1 MAKGKGSGADKSRQ
15 DAGRNDGGDN
25 TGRRDPITIDL
36 QAASVRVEPR
46 EGETPQP
53 TNPDPAPETV
63 ATGATAPEAAPAEA
77 TEAETTAAGATHAAT
92 SGTAHPAS
100 ETPADPAPA
109 SPETVTEASAS
120 SEPLNPS
127 TIEATTADA
136 SASPDASIG
145 ASAETSSEARPSATT
160 APVAAEQKPGL
171 AMPIAAALV
180 GGVLGLGAAWG
191 LAASGNWPGAGGSG
205 TTGAPAD
212 VAALEKKIAD
222 LSARP
227 TTGAAVD
234 LTPIEK
240 RLAELDAAL
249 KALPK
254 VEPAAVD
261 AARSAAADN
270 AKAIEARAADLA
282 ALRSRVEAI
291 ETKPAPPPSPTK
303 TEYDAAIAKLT
314 QSVTD
319 AGTKATADLAS
330 ARAALEEANGDLKAR
345 MGVFESDA
353 RALSKRLLDASAA
366 TQANLQS
373 FTDEQ
378 KKAMERL
385 QGRIA
390 SLEDVR
396 ATVDGALTRITA
408 VEAFASDIKAL
419 ASGQQQAGT
428 KIADLGQRV
437 ATIDTIKAD
446 VGKAVD
452 GIAQKTDAI
461 DGRVAA
467 LGTTVGKLE
476 AWTKD
481 GAAARRDAILAVSLG
496 ALRAA
501 VDAGR
506 PYQGELDTATGIAGG
521 SVELKPLAPFAA
533 TGVSTP
539 AKLAADFK
547 AIAPAILDVTEP
559 KPVGNEAGV
568 FGAIFNNAT
577 RVVRIRPEGE
587 AAGSG
592 PGAIVARIE
601 AKLGKGDFAG
611 AAAEWDA
618 LPDAGKRVSEAWAQ
632 ALKARVAADKALTA
646 VTGAVL
652 AKLSQPSQ

>member
-15 DAGRNDGGDN
+15 DAGLSEGGE
-25 TGRRDPITIDL
+25 TAGRRDPITIDL

-46 EGETPQP
+46 AGEAPQSSS
-53 TNPDPAPETV
+53 PETAPAGS
-63 ATGATAPEAAPAEA
+63 ATPEAAPAA
-77 TEAETTAAGATHAAT
+77 HAV
-92 SGTAHPAS
+92 PN
-100 ETPADPAPA
+100 ETPSADDARAEPVGAAEPAPGMSLHADAAPAEAARDA
-109 SPETVTEASAS
+109 SVS
-120 SEPLNPS
+120 SEPDHPAA
-127 TIEATTADA
+127 TATTMTDA
-136 SASPDASIG
+136 PTSPHASIG
-145 ASAETSSEARPSATT
+145 ASAESSSDAPRSSAT
-160 APVAAEQKPGL
+160 VASVVPEQKPGL
-171 AMPIAAALV
+171 ATPIAAALV

-191 LAASGNWPGAGGSG
+191 LAASGNWPGTGGSAV
-205 TTGAPAD
+205 TGSSAD
-212 VAALEKKIAD
+212 VAALEKKIAE

-234 LTPIEK
+234 LAPIEK

-254 VEPAAVD
+254 VEPAIVE
-261 AARSAAADN
+261 AARTAAADN

-353 RALSKRLLDASAA
+353 RALSKRLLDASAT

-373 FTDEQ
+373 FVDDQ

-396 ATVDGALTRITA
+396 ATVDGALTRLTA
-408 VEAFASDIKAL
+408 VEAFANDIKAL
-419 ASGQQQAGT
+419 ANGQQQTAA

-547 AIAPAILDVTEP
+547 AIAPAILDATEP

-587 AAGSG
+587 AAGTG

-618 LPDAGKRVSEAWAQ
+618 LPDAGKKVSEAWAQ